1 MTGTGP
7 QTGPGRPLRAPKT
20 GATGRLWQLLLAAPL
35 MMLLVFQAGCVAA
48 QQTSGR
54 ASSAPP
60 PLPPA
65 PLPAPSP
72 APAAPPIPQPPSGGI
87 TLSKDM
93 TGAQIQQQLGRLQ
106 RGELPTGSPPMG
118 SPPTTTVAR
127 PYGLAARTEA
137 ENIAAQ
143 IEILNVEIR
152 DFTIQANGKHCKQVW
167 ATFRNKGPRPVAEI
181 WGDELFNAVP
191 GGIDGTHHDRQCHF
205 AADERLPPGAPPDPN
220 GDPAP
225 MAPGQTITNDVAL
238 LFGDLQG
245 NFPTQA
251 RVTVNRAY
259 QHGTF
264 K

>member
-1 MTGTGP
+1 MRAT
-7 QTGPGRPLRAPKT
+7 RLALPL
-20 GATGRLWQLLLAAPL
+20 
-35 MMLLVFQAGCVAA
+35 LLVFQVGCVPAQTNRIAA
-48 QQTSGR
+48 
-54 ASSAPP
+54 APP
-60 PLPPA
+60 PAPPRLSTPA
-65 PLPAPSP
+65 PTP
-72 APAAPPIPQPPSGGI
+72 APAPMPPPPSGGI

-106 RGELPTGSPPMG
+106 RGELPTGSPP
-118 SPPTTTVAR
+118 TTTVTR
-127 PYGLAARTEA
+127 PYGLAGRTEA

-152 DFTIQANGKHCKQVW
+152 DFTIQANGRHCKQVW

-181 WGDELFNAVP
+181 WGDEIFNAVP

-205 AADERLPPGAPPDPN
+205 AADERLPPGAPSDQN

-225 MAPGQTITNDVAL
+225 MAPGQTITKDVAI